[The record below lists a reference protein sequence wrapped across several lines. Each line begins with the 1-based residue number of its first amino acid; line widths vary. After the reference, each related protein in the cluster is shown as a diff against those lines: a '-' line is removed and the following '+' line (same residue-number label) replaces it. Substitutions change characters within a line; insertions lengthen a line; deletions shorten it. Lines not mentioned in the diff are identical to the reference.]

1 MHHHKWNI
9 EYIDNL
15 MPWEKEIYVNLLV
28 NFLKQEENRM
38 KEQRAASG

>member
-1 MHHHKWNI
+1 
-9 EYIDNL
+9 

>member
-1 MHHHKWNI
+1 MHHHKWDP

-28 NFLKQEENRM
+28 NFLKEEENRM
-38 KEQRAASG
+38 KEQQAKSG